1 MNKETLRK
9 YFSENLAR
17 KLVAFVLLISFNMN
31 IFAEAVPDPVS
42 IGNARATRTAS
53 GIEQLDIATPNAKG
67 LSYNSL
73 LELQVSE
80 RGLIL
85 NNNPHVVADTQIAG
99 LVARNRNLDRSGSAN
114 LIVTEITGKNR
125 TNINGH
131 VEVAGDRA
139 DIVMANRNGI
149 TVNGGGFLN
158 SGRVTLTSGKL
169 NISGGELKSIDVESG
184 NVRIGEKGI
193 DALSLTDL
201 ELVAKTVDIDGIVKG
216 SRDTKVR
223 ISAGG
228 QTYEYRTKEVASK
241 GKTYRGIAVDGKSA
255 GSMHAGKIDIIS
267 NDKGAGVN
275 TKGSL
280 VSIDDVTITASGDV
294 TTHKAHSKKR
304 VVYRTPRDT

>member
-17 KLVAFVLLISFNMN
+17 KLAAFVLLISFSAN
-31 IFAEAVPDPVS
+31 IFAEAIPDPVR

-80 RGLIL
+80 QGLIL

-99 LVARNRNLDRSGSAN
+99 LVARNRNLDKSGSAN

-125 TNINGH
+125 TNINGY

-158 SGRVTLTSGKL
+158 TDRVTLTSG
-169 NISGGELKSIDVESG
+169 
-184 NVRIGEKGI
+184 
-193 DALSLTDL
+193 
-201 ELVAKTVDIDGIVKG
+201 
-216 SRDTKVR
+216 
-223 ISAGG
+223 SAVFF
-228 QTYEYRTKEVASK
+228 Q
-241 GKTYRGIAVDGKSA
+241 
-255 GSMHAGKIDIIS
+255 IIIW
-267 NDKGAGVN
+267 D
-275 TKGSL
+275 
-280 VSIDDVTITASGDV
+280 
-294 TTHKAHSKKR
+294 
-304 VVYRTPRDT
+304 Y